1 MKKLLLLSIAAL
13 MAINMFSQDVIVT
26 LDSKRIDAK
35 VEEVSAEY
43 IKYRKTSNPTGP
55 LFVMNTDDIRLI
67 AYENG
72 EVQTFEQRATP
83 SSVTQ
88 LGIES

>member
-43 IKYRKTSNPTGP
+43 IKYRKTSNP
-55 LFVMNTDDIRLI
+55 
-67 AYENG
+67 A
-72 EVQTFEQRATP
+72 
-83 SSVTQ
+83 
-88 LGIES
+88 